1 MKAKYNII
9 NEDIYNF
16 DKSSF
21 IIDVILTNTIVISL
35 ERQNWLKQV

>member
-1 MKAKYNII
+1 MKANYSII
-9 NEDIYNF
+9 NEDIYKF

-21 IIDVILTNTIVISL
+21 IIDVILTNAVVINL